1 MLFFSSSEMI
11 TAKALSKSL
20 FCSSTTAMILSMI
33 LSGFSSSAAF
43 AAFPNKDI
51 LLSDATLTRKNSS
64 RLFENIPRNL
74 RRSRRGTL
82 GSLASCMTRALKDIQ
97 LISLIML
104 PGFLRVIYFFISVLS
119 SKFNAKWFRAILYF
133 DELLLCR

>member
-1 MLFFSSSEMI
+1 MI

-43 AAFPNKDI
+43 AALPSRDI

-64 RLFENIPRNL
+64 RLLEKMPRNL
-74 RRSRRGTL
+74 RRSKRGTL
-82 GSLASCMTRALKDIQ
+82 GSLASCITRALKDIQ
-97 LISLIML
+97 LISLIMV
-104 PGFLRVIYFFISVLS
+104 PGFLRVIYCFIAVLS

-133 DELLLCR
+133 DELFLCSLTT